1 MSKTLSDIR
10 VKIDKIDD
18 KVHDLLMERASLVSS
33 IAEAKRKSN
42 LQMVQP
48 AREAKMIRRLLAR
61 HSGPLPRQA
70 VVRIWRELVGAVAL
84 LQTGLTV
91 VVYADEH
98 GNPHWDM
105 AKDYFGSIVP
115 MKKINSRAG
124 AVGAVRNEDA
134 SFGVLP
140 WPELDQND
148 AWWVHLFDQ
157 HSQKMS
163 VICALP
169 YGHHGSKTA
178 QNLSHRSLVV
188 SKFEFLPSDDDYT
201 FLGLELS
208 ISISRTRIVERLSEL
223 GLHIVNLYSS
233 KSSARPAYNAHLV
246 EARGYIAP
254 DSPLLDDI
262 RQMFEGECRY
272 CGVVGGYPAVPE
284 LDE

>member
-61 HSGPLPRQA
+61 HNGPLPRQA

-91 VVYADEH
+91 VVYADDQ

-105 AKDYFGSIVP
+105 AKDYFGTIVP

-124 AVGAVRNEDA
+124 AIGSVRNDEA
-134 SFGVLP
+134 SFAVLP

-157 HSQKMS
+157 HSEKMS
-163 VICALP
+163 ILCALP
-169 YGHHGSKTA
+169 YGSHGRKST
-178 QNLSHRSLVV
+178 QNPTHRSLVV

-201 FLGLELS
+201 FLGLDLRVS
-208 ISISRTRIVERLSEL
+208 VSRTRVVERLAEH
-223 GLHIVNLYSS
+223 GLTVVNLYSS
-233 KSSARPAYNAHLV
+233 KSSARPDYNAHLV

-254 DSPLLDDI
+254 DSPLLDAL
-262 RQMFEGECRY
+262 RQTFDADCRY